1 MKKYILL
8 TAFVVMSVCCNAQFK
23 LTPSAGLM
31 TEDGPYT
38 ILRSGTEAEN
48 YEAAKKAVEAAIPD
62 VDVGELENEKSFSAT
77 CKYKNHAKLPGALI
91 ATDWVVDY
99 TLKVDVTDE
108 KIQISFSEVGSME
121 IWKKGEVIQ
130 YIHPTTGKNSMLR
143 DAMGNHYLFNSK
155 GQIAKGCKKMV
166 LLYENMANGIV
177 KDIEKNL

>member
-1 MKKYILL
+1 MK
-8 TAFVVMSVCCNAQFK
+8 TVVI
-23 LTPSAGLM
+23 TGSARGFGLEM
-31 TEDGPYT
+31 LKKFRENSYNT
-38 ILRSGTEAEN
+38 IICDINESALKEALETLELMN
-48 YEAAKKAVEAAIPD
+48 YEGKVLA
-62 VDVGELENEKSFSAT
+62 
-77 CKYKNHAKLPGALI
+77 Y
-91 ATDWVVDY
+91 
-99 TLKVDVTDE
+99 KVDVTDE
-108 KIQISFSEVGSME
+108 KIQISFSEVGNME